1 GAVAGRG
8 DGGSVASW
16 VSCVSGKLLGAS
28 PATDKRAG
36 KQLASSKT
44 DEVELGQR
52 YLRADAGRRSEMPR
66 GIEFGERVI
75 GGHAIDRHDYLE
87 SSQRG
92 RTGRMQDR
100 GLRLRPHGHH
110 RLDAIVLEGLL
121 QIAADELVGS
131 QGRQHRFS
139 CCRRELPK

>member
-92 RTGRMQDR
+92 RTGR
-100 GLRLRPHGHH
+100 LRLRPHGHH
-110 RLDAIVLEGLL
+110 RLDAFVLEGLL
-121 QIAADELVGS
+121 QIAAPELFGS
-131 QGRQHRFS
+131 QQ
-139 CCRRELPK
+139 PQ